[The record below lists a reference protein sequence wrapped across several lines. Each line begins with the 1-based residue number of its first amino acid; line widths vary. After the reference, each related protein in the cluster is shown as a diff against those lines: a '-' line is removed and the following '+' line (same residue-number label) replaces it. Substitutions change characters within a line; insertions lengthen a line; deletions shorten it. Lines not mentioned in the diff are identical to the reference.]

1 MKHTKIYILMVLAAV
16 CWSGAFIAGKYA
28 VPYIPTCSLTF
39 GRFLLATLVLSIVRG
54 TIEKKSEQPAYRF
67 DKKDLP
73 KFLFTG
79 IIGMVGYHI
88 FFFQSLNYTTAIN
101 SSMIGA
107 TNPVVTAV
115 MAVFVLKQ
123 KMPLKQVAGIVLS
136 LFGVLLTITAGDLS
150 LLLSFE
156 LNRGDL
162 LMCVAVLF
170 WAAYGV
176 YSKKACAHISPVA
189 ITYYSFLVCTIA
201 LIPAVLW
208 EKPWDFL
215 PQVPVSA
222 YLAVAFMAVFSSCF
236 AYLVQQMAIQEI
248 GPARTSIFINL
259 VPVFSAVLAVL
270 ILHEELQ
277 PIKILTTI
285 IIIAG
290 VCICQTA
297 GNRSESK

>member
-1 MKHTKIYILMVLAAV
+1 MKHTKIYIFMILAAV

-39 GRFLLATLVLSIVRG
+39 GRFFLATLVLSFVRG
-54 TIEKKSEQPAYRF
+54 SIEKTSQQAAYRF

-79 IIGMVGYHI
+79 LIGMVGYHI
-88 FFFQSLNYTTAIN
+88 FFFQSLHYTTAIN

-156 LNRGDL
+156 LNRGDI
-162 LMCVAVLF
+162 LMCIAVLF

-176 YSKKACAHISPVA
+176 YSKKACMGISPVA

-208 EKPWDFL
+208 EKPWVFL
-215 PQVPVSA
+215 PHVPVSA

-270 ILHEELQ
+270 ILHEALQ
-277 PIKILTTI
+277 PIKILTTV